1 MSGELPFTRGVLVI
15 ANPRSA
21 AGATAERLPQIERAL
36 RRQGLPYELVCT
48 QQPGHATE
56 LARAHRDV
64 DVIAVVGGDGTLNE
78 VAQAYLDR
86 EGPDL
91 AIIPSGSGGDFRK
104 TFDLADSIESAVA
117 QIRFGKRRPVDLGVI
132 DAVDELGRPITRAF
146 VNIASFGVGGA
157 VAELVNATPKWLGG
171 RATYF
176 LGTLRALASYKNVE
190 VRLRVDGAAFYEGR
204 VFAVA
209 IANGRYFGG
218 GMKIAPHADPSD
230 GRLEVVV
237 LGDMSRT
244 DVLALA
250 PKIYSGAHLGAA
262 YVSIGAGATIEAE
275 PLHAWSKVLI
285 DLDGE
290 NPGRLP
296 LRATLRPSALTLR
309 Q

>member
-1 MSGELPFTRGVLVI
+1 MSELPFQRGVLVI
-15 ANPRSA
+15 ANPRSR

-36 RRQGLPYELVCT
+36 RRQGIPYELVCT
-48 QQPGHATE
+48 QQHGHASE
-56 LARAHRDV
+56 IARRGRDK

-78 VAQAYLDR
+78 VSQAYLDAP
-86 EGPDL
+86 GPDL

-104 TFDLADSIESAVA
+104 TFDLSESLDSAAA
-117 QIRFGKRRPVDLGVI
+117 QIRFGTRKAVDLGVI
-132 DAVDELGRPITRAF
+132 EAFDHVGRPITRAF
-146 VNIASFGVGGA
+146 LNIASFGVGGA

-190 VRLRVDGAAFYEGR
+190 VRLRVDGAPFYEGR

-218 GMKIAPHADPSD
+218 GMKIAPHADPTD
-230 GRLEVVV
+230 GKLEVVV
-237 LGDMSRT
+237 LGDMGRT

-262 YVSIGAGATIEAE
+262 YVSLAGGAVIEAE
-275 PLHAWSKVLI
+275 PLHTWSKVLI

-290 NPGRLP
+290 GPGRLP
-296 LRATLRPSALTLR
+296 LKATVRPGAVTMR
-309 Q
+309 V

>member
-1 MSGELPFTRGVLVI
+1 MSGVLVI

-21 AGATAERLPQIERAL
+21 GGATAERLPQIERAL
-36 RRQGLPYELVCT
+36 RRQGLAYELVCT

-56 LARAHRDV
+56 IARAHRGV
-64 DVIAVVGGDGTLNE
+64 EVIAVVGGDGTLNE
-78 VAQAYLDR
+78 VAQAYLDGP
-86 EGPDL
+86 GPDL

-104 TFDLADSIESAVA
+104 TFDLSDSIDSAVA
-117 QIRFGKRRPVDLGVI
+117 QIRFGKRRAVDLGVI
-132 DAVDELGRPITRAF
+132 DATDGIGRPVARAF

-157 VAELVNATPKWLGG
+157 VAELVNSNPKWLGG

-250 PKIYSGAHLGAA
+250 PKVYNGAHIGAA
-262 YVSIGAGATIEAE
+262 YVSVAAGTTIEAE

-290 NPGRLP
+290 APGRLP
-296 LRATLRPSALTLR
+296 LRATIKPAALMVR
-309 Q
+309 V